1 MVIIF
6 IIVLAVLLLSDAYI
20 IFGVLPNIV
29 SSLSWGPK
37 IFILVLFLFPTLL
50 YCILLIKTFLFGD
63 VSQHILN
70 SLFRGTL
77 LVVLSTLLFVII
89 SLIGKGIGL
98 LWAPASYIFNILG
111 IVVVVVW
118 IGMVLYGSIEGWKK
132 VTVENVN
139 VSSPKIP
146 GAFNGFK
153 IVQLSDFHIG
163 TYADSPETVTRIV
176 NEVNSLNPDL
186 IVFTGDLVNSSPEE
200 ITQFKNILSELKARD
215 GVLSVLGNHDY
226 CLYREYKAPDTP
238 EKALAKVVNTEDE
251 IGWRLLR
258 NDSYII
264 RRGNDSIAIV
274 GVDNAGSRMFPDK
287 SNLPKAIRNLS
298 SDSFKI
304 LLSHDPSHWRREV
317 LPTTD
322 IDLTLSGHTHAMQFK
337 LGNWS
342 PSKWTYPEWGGMY
355 EEGMQKLYVSTGIGE
370 NIAFRFGAWPQIVL
384 ITLQEEAD

>member
-63 VSQHILN
+63 INQHILN

-118 IGMVLYGSIEGWKK
+118 ICMVLYGSIEGWKK
-132 VTVENVN
+132 VTVENVT

-226 CLYREYKAPDTP
+226 CLYRDYKAPDTP
-238 EKALAKVVNTEDE
+238 EKALAKVVNNEDE

-298 SDSFKI
+298 SDNFKI

>member
-63 VSQHILN
+63 INQHILN

-238 EKALAKVVNTEDE
+238 EKALAKVVNNEDE

>member
-1 MVIIF
+1 MTIIL
-6 IIVLAVLLLSDAYI
+6 IIVLALLLLSDAYI
-20 IFGVLPNIV
+20 IFGVLPN
-29 SSLSWGPK
+29 LATSWSWWPK
-37 IFILVLFLFPTLL
+37 VFILILFLFPTLL
-50 YCILLIKTFLFGD
+50 YCILLIKAFIFGD

-77 LVVLSTLLFVII
+77 LVVLSTLLFVVI

-98 LWAPASYIFNILG
+98 IWHPATPIFNLIG
-111 IVVVVVW
+111 VAVVVGW
-118 IGMVLYGSIEGWKK
+118 ISIVLYGSIIGWKK
-132 VTVENVN
+132 VTVEYVAIA
-139 VSSPKIP
+139 SPKIP
-146 GAFNGFK
+146 EPFNGYK

-163 TYADSPETVTRIV
+163 TYADSPETINKIV
-176 NEVNSLNPDL
+176 KEVNSLNPDL
-186 IVFTGDLVNSSPEE
+186 IVFTGDLVNSSSEE
-200 ITQFKNILSELKARD
+200 IIQFKKILSEMKASD

-238 EKALAKVVNTEDE
+238 EKELAKVIGNEEE

-264 RRGNDSIAIV
+264 KRGNDSIAIV

-287 SNLPKAIRNLS
+287 SNLPKAIGNLS
-298 SDSFKI
+298 PDSFKI

-342 PSKWTYPEWGGMY
+342 PSKWTYPEWGGIY
-355 EEGMQKLYVSTGIGE
+355 EDGLQKLYVSTGIGE

-384 ITLQEEAD
+384 ITLDKAQ

>member
-63 VSQHILN
+63 INQHILN

-118 IGMVLYGSIEGWKK
+118 ICMVLYGSIEGWKK
-132 VTVENVN
+132 VTVENVT

-226 CLYREYKAPDTP
+226 CLYRDYKAPDTP

>member
-98 LWAPASYIFNILG
+98 LWAPASSVFNIIG
-111 IVVVVVW
+111 VVVVIVW
-118 IGMVLYGSIEGWKK
+118 ICMALYGSIEGWKK
-132 VTVENVN
+132 VTVENVT

-146 GAFNGFK
+146 EAFNGYK

-186 IVFTGDLVNSSPEE
+186 IVFTGDLVNSSSEE

-226 CLYREYKAPDTP
+226 CLYRDYKAPDTP
-238 EKALAKVVNTEDE
+238 EKELAKVVNTEDE

-258 NDSYII
+258 NNSYII
-264 RRGNDSIAIV
+264 KRGNDSIAIV

-287 SNLPKAIRNLS
+287 SDLPKAIRNLS

-355 EEGMQKLYVSTGIGE
+355 EDGMQKLYVSTGIGE
-370 NIAFRFGAWPQIVL
+370 NIAFRFGAWPQIAL
-384 ITLQEEAD
+384 LTLHEEAD